1 MLQVLL
7 FGFIAVA
14 LTNTLYFFYFA
25 RFSFAKN
32 EAQTSLS
39 QKEALPVSVI
49 VCAKNEAENL
59 RTHIPFLLQ
68 QEYHNFEII
77 LINDCS
83 TDESLEVM
91 EQFQAQD
98 QRIKIVNVQNN
109 ERFWANKKYA
119 LTLGIKCA
127 KNEYLL
133 FTDADC
139 KPTSKWWIQEM
150 VKNFST
156 QKSIIL
162 GYGGYQKEKGF
173 LNKLIRFE
181 TLLTA
186 LQYFGYAKNG
196 NAYMGVGRNLAYTSS
211 VYYQNKGFVN
221 HIHIRSGDDDLFVNA
236 AATPKNTA
244 ICVDK
249 DAFTR
254 SIPKKSFKAWLR
266 QKRRHVSTAKHYK
279 TKHKRALSIF
289 YVTQLLFWLLF
300 FIGILT
306 GCCWEIFV
314 GFFALRMLAA
324 YVVYFKTAVT
334 LDEKDLRWAMPIY
347 ELSLV
352 CLQFTIF
359 IVNLFQKPKH
369 WE

>member
-7 FGFIAVA
+7 FSFIAVA
-14 LTNTLYFFYFA
+14 LTNTLYFFYYA

-32 EAQTSLS
+32 EAKTSLS
-39 QKEALPVSVI
+39 QKEALPISVI
-49 VCAKNEAENL
+49 VCAKNEADNL
-59 RTHIPFLLQ
+59 RRHIPFLLQ
-68 QEYHNFEII
+68 QEYQDFELI

-83 TDESLEVM
+83 TDRTLQVM
-91 EQFQAQD
+91 EQFQEKD

-119 LTLGIKCA
+119 LTLGIKRA

-139 KPTSKWWIQEM
+139 KPTSKRWIQEM
-150 VKNFST
+150 ATNFSN

-162 GYGGYQKEKGF
+162 GYGGYQKEQGF

-186 LQYFGYAKNG
+186 LQYFGYAKNS

-244 ICVDK
+244 ICVNK
-249 DAFTR
+249 EAFTR

-279 TKHKRALSIF
+279 TKHKRALSVF

-300 FIGILT
+300 VAGILS
-306 GCCWEIFV
+306 GYNWQIFL
-314 GFFALRMLAA
+314 GFFALRMFMA
-324 YVVYFKTAVT
+324 YAVYFKTAVT
-334 LDEKDLRWAMPIY
+334 LDEKDLRWAMPAY